1 MPTPFN
7 ELELSTYEHLLL
19 IRIRLTGIS
28 KESVRIK
35 PRCKYLYKFGLI
47 DNSTKS
53 INKYVISDKGKMYLR
68 YKRRSLFRFWIPVI
82 ISILA
87 LLSSYDIY
95 TNPLIQKALQ
105 SLAQLLKNILG
116 S

>member
-19 IRIRLTGIS
+19 IRIRLTGMS

-53 INKYVISDKGKMYLR
+53 IN
-68 YKRRSLFRFWIPVI
+68 
-82 ISILA
+82 
-87 LLSSYDIY
+87 
-95 TNPLIQKALQ
+95 
-105 SLAQLLKNILG
+105 
-116 S
+116 

>member
-53 INKYVISDKGKMYLR
+53 INKYVISDKGKMCLR
-68 YKRRSLFRFWIPVI
+68 YKRRSSFRFWIPVI

>member
-19 IRIRLTGIS
+19 IRIKFTGIS

-47 DNSTKS
+47 DNSTKN
-53 INKYVISDKGKMYLR
+53 INKYVISDKGKCTSDTNAVIHFVFGYL
-68 YKRRSLFRFWIPVI
+68 SLSRF
-82 ISILA
+82 
-87 LLSSYDIY
+87 LLC
-95 TNPLIQKALQ
+95 
-105 SLAQLLKNILG
+105 
-116 S
+116 